1 MVNQFQTYKC
11 SYVSLFLFKY
21 ITAYFLNFA
30 IKLVLLP
37 FEAQP
42 DGTNALNKAL
52 PEAHTHLVPAAS
64 LCSTCS
70 HFFHE
75 TWSCKTRTW
84 DVEADAGELRV
95 PILPSLW
102 LGWALSCPTKPD
114 KGSNLGHRLSLCS
127 VQCVTQAHPL
137 HLGSPQK
144 GSHSPIGLDIP
155 HSADAGPLEYAMQLC
170 RKGTTANL
178 CPAGGSWH
186 SSFCSRWAFL
196 SSPLVPILSGLPSPF
211 VQKQHEKIKCLLFWE
226 LL

>member
-1 MVNQFQTYKC
+1 MKTLLKMLTNEWCLVFKVNQFQTYKC
-11 SYVSLFLFKY
+11 SYVPLFLFKY
-21 ITAYFLNFA
+21 IIAYFLNFFA

-37 FEAQP
+37 FEAQS
-42 DGTNALNKAL
+42 DGTNALNEAL

-95 PILPSLW
+95 PRLPSLW

-127 VQCVTQAHPL
+127 VHRPTRFTLAHHKRVLTAPLGLTSHIQQMQAPWNMQCSFAGKEPL
-137 HLGSPQK
+137 QTFVLQED
-144 GSHSPIGLDIP
+144 LDTV
-155 HSADAGPLEYAMQLC
+155 H
-170 RKGTTANL
+170 
-178 CPAGGSWH
+178 
-186 SSFCSRWAFL
+186 
-196 SSPLVPILSGLPSPF
+196 F
-211 VQKQHEKIKCLLFWE
+211 VQDGLF
-226 LL
+226 